1 VLISTHKTING
12 RRRAIKTSRDWFE
25 KMDDCVNRKTWDP
38 NLLQFSVTHNI
49 HHYGD
54 FHATQWQKNG
64 DNNVQNVKKYFLL
77 IESVI

>member
-1 VLISTHKTING
+1 
-12 RRRAIKTSRDWFE
+12 
-25 KMDDCVNRKTWDP
+25 MDDCVNRKTWDP

-64 DNNVQNVKKYFLL
+64 DNNVQSVKKYFLL